1 MCVIPVSALEEGYR
15 GIGKGNR
22 RDKRISF
29 LKRKDWKVRI
39 VHRGDCWGMTKTYTM
54 KAVNKV
60 RVIHP
65 VLRH

>member
-1 MCVIPVSALEEGYR
+1 MILVSALEERYR
-15 GIGKGNR
+15 GVGKGNR

-39 VHRGDCWGMTKTYTM
+39 VHRGDFWGMTKTYTM
-54 KAVNKV
+54 KTVNKV